1 MYQIKQNNF
10 KRSYKQRFNNL
21 TTKVKLASKNALSLG
36 IFLSHMVAGYTL
48 HDSTNKV
55 LAVTGVF
62 LLCLGV
68 IQLVSMSFKNE
79 VK

>member
-10 KRSYKQRFNNL
+10 NNL
-21 TTKVKLASKNALSLG
+21 TTRVKLIGKNALSLG

-62 LLCLGV
+62 LLCLGA

-79 VK
+79 VL